1 MILLIFFFLSSA
13 VVSCVCFRLCLVSVS
28 DRGWEFFKLLWY
40 CPNVSL
46 LEINKTS
53 LFEKNMILLF
63 FGFYE
68 NVEVSIFQHQ
78 AEVLKFLEIH
88 TKVLELQSVAK

>member
-1 MILLIFFFLSSA
+1 M
-13 VVSCVCFRLCLVSVS
+13 SVS
-28 DRGWEFFKLLWY
+28 GRAWEFFKLLLY
-40 CPNVSL
+40 RLDVSL

-78 AEVLKFLEIH
+78 ADRGPEVFGDTH
-88 TKVLELQSVAK
+88 Y

>member
-1 MILLIFFFLSSA
+1 
-13 VVSCVCFRLCLVSVS
+13 VSVS

-40 CPNVSL
+40 CPDVSL